1 MFAQLKRFFFQKRG
15 PETGRAAAE
24 REIRWRGSP
33 LRSLDPD
40 GLASAIES
48 FRAGTLAPLARIVD
62 ELELRDDTMRSCSRK
77 MRAAAAR
84 CPHKVLI
91 REGVGE
97 DGRARAEAHRRAL
110 ERLWGRVR
118 VTDALQR
125 NARGGIRLLL
135 KQMMGAQSMAF
146 AAHELVWTP
155 TADGS
160 LDLTLVHVPLQFFEN
175 RTGALRYLRDPAAQW
190 DGEEMAEGEW
200 LVTAGDGVGIAAAIA
215 ATFKRLSLQ
224 DWLLF
229 SERCGQPGLHA
240 STDARQGSEQW
251 ENLVSAVANFGR
263 EWGIVTD
270 GATQVKTV
278 SLANGGTPP
287 YPALV
292 ERMDRA
298 IATLYRG
305 SDLSTISGGEGS
317 VGASQQGEE
326 ADILEQDACEML
338 SEALQEQVERPFIRY
353 VFGDG
358 EPLAY
363 IQISPVSHPNLDME
377 MKIDRH
383 LAELGA
389 RLSKREALER
399 YQRTEAAPDD
409 PDDEALEAPR
419 PENPGGFGGFGGLAN
434 AQTPSSVVAKALQNA
449 RRGAGA
455 TSVPKDGETR
465 LDAILDDFSAK
476 LAEEMQDE
484 MFSAA
489 AEALA
494 SDRTADKPAAGG
506 QTGSQPAAG
515 EAALAN
521 EDQPRGKTVAGT
533 NDGSFAPSG
542 GGSSGGGAAK
552 ADKPDGKDGEAKA
565 DGGENKGDGEKKD
578 GKPED
583 KDGTGIYSEENAKKI
598 GQKGD
603 YKSLGLPPARDIPPD
618 QAMPKVNTADA
629 KARIMAGETVHSPLG
644 EDLAIDKRTLK
655 HLANHSQEDFEKR
668 LRLLDEARE
677 TVEHP
682 HEIWADEKH
691 GRRVYMRMYQDPSG
705 NAVLN
710 AVDEV
715 DHVLSWHSNDR
726 SFDHWRRGRLL
737 YVRK

>member
-97 DGRARAEAHRRAL
+97 GARERAEAHRRAL

-125 NARGGIRLLL
+125 NARGGMRLLL

-240 STDARQGSEQW
+240 ATDAKQGSEQW
-251 ENLVSAVANFGR
+251 DNLVAAVANFGR

-270 GATQVKTV
+270 RSTAVDTV

-377 MKIDRH
+377 MKIDQH
-383 LAELGA
+383 LAGLGA

-409 PDDEALEAPR
+409 PDDEPLEAPQ
-419 PENPGGFGGFGGLAN
+419 PAVPGGFGLPNEAPAPGKAD
-434 AQTPSSVVAKALQNA
+434 SRVAKPLQNA
-449 RRGAGA
+449 PRGAGA
-455 TSVPKDGETR
+455 TDIPQDGETR
-465 LDAILDDFSAK
+465 LDAILDDFSAR

-494 SDRTADKPAAGG
+494 SDRTADKPAAGR

-515 EAALAN
+515 EAAN
-521 EDQPRGKTVAGT
+521 EDGGPGAWEIVSVAIKEEEGLSNEDRESNGRFATKGTGDQTGHGSEGGKPHDNPRELTDKDFPPPAELSPEGTPIPLENGAAPLVFAGPADLEYPLCYKSEHT
-533 NDGSFAPSG
+533 AHIKERRDGQKAMRIAKAEASGDEKAIAAAKAMPGGEEILRMAKAEAPSG
-542 GGSSGGGAAK
+542 RVSNRRATDRGTEEADIDTEHLRIGVSRRLKTRRHK
-552 ADKPDGKDGEAKA
+552 ADAAFDVL
-565 DGGENKGDGEKKD
+565 
-578 GKPED
+578 
-583 KDGTGIYSEENAKKI
+583 TTF
-598 GQKGD
+598 
-603 YKSLGLPPARDIPPD
+603 PPD
-618 QAMPKVNTADA
+618 EEFSATKRK
-629 KARIMAGETVHSPLG
+629 KARGG
-644 EDLAIDKRTLK
+644 K
-655 HLANHSQEDFEKR
+655 
-668 LRLLDEARE
+668 
-677 TVEHP
+677 
-682 HEIWADEKH
+682 
-691 GRRVYMRMYQDPSG
+691 
-705 NAVLN
+705 
-710 AVDEV
+710 
-715 DHVLSWHSNDR
+715 
-726 SFDHWRRGRLL
+726 
-737 YVRK
+737 